1 VRIGVTGGF
10 GFLGASTIAELLA
23 RPVEPG
29 QEIVAFG
36 SRNFASPL
44 FDACR
49 VRCLPLDIL
58 DAASLAQAFDGLD
71 VLIHFAGKVGFSAA
85 EKESVWRTNV
95 IGAHNVFSA
104 VLAARLPLLVNISS
118 VSALGPAPASHSS
131 NPAPASH
138 SFGTA
143 TMSRPLVETDRPYDD
158 ETTAWTF
165 RSRDE
170 ALAAV
175 EKSLSGDF
183 SFLEKSR
190 CVYLDSKLAALEL
203 AHATR
208 ERRGLPVINVMPGTA
223 IGPGE
228 VHAGIGS
235 LIRSIADGAMR
246 VTLPGS
252 CSFMYSE
259 DFARG
264 VGLTIRKGKVG
275 EDYILAGKPEA
286 NLSFAELGGEV
297 LRAAGKKGRMVKL
310 PKSLALLAGSLAER
324 IMPKLGLSRGL
335 VESGC
340 VKAPCDC
347 GKAIAN
353 LGYSPETTVE
363 CAVREYLAI

>member
-1 VRIGVTGGF
+1 VKIGVTGGF
-10 GFLGASTIAELLA
+10 GFLGATTVAELLE
-23 RPVEPG
+23 RPLDPE

-44 FDACR
+44 FDAGR
-49 VRCLPLDIL
+49 VISLPLDIF
-58 DAASLAQAFDGLD
+58 DAAGLAQAFDGLD

-85 EKESVWRTNV
+85 EKESVWRANV

-104 VLAARLPLLVNISS
+104 VLAARLTLLVNISS
-118 VSALGPAPASHSS
+118 VSALGPAPAIHSS
-131 NPAPASH
+131 GAVSIA
-138 SFGTA
+138 
-143 TMSRPLVETDRPYDD
+143 RPLVETDRPYDD

-175 EKSLSGDF
+175 EKSLRGDF

-203 AHATR
+203 AHDMR

-228 VHAGIGS
+228 AHAGIGS
-235 LIRSIADGAMR
+235 LIQSIADGGMR
-246 VTLPGS
+246 FALPGS
-252 CSFMYSE
+252 CSFMYSG

-264 VGLTIRKGKVG
+264 VGQAVRNGKAG

-286 NLSFAELGGEV
+286 NLSLAELGGKV
-297 LRAAGKKGRMVKL
+297 LSVAGKKGRMVKV
-310 PKSLALLAGSLAER
+310 PKNLALAGASFAER
-324 IMPKLGLSRGL
+324 FMPKLGISRGL

-347 GKAIAN
+347 GKAIRD

-363 CAVREYLAI
+363 YAVRKYLGISAIC